1 MRTVRCNAQRG
12 FTLLELL
19 VALSI
24 FALLSVMAYGGLRSV
39 LQQHSITSAEEQRL
53 AELQKIYLL
62 MQRDLEQAVPRPIR
76 DEYGDTQPP
85 LSGGSAF
92 QFTRGGWSNPL
103 GHPRSDL
110 QRIGYAWVDDHLVRY
125 VWSVLDR
132 AQDTQPLEQRLSDR
146 FTGMEVRFLAGN
158 DQWLTQWPDPATVRA
173 GAPPPENLPRAVE
186 ITLHHKQYGDLV
198 WLFRLPDS

>member
-1 MRTVRCNAQRG
+1 MRACRRHAQCG

-24 FALLSVMAYGGLRSV
+24 FALLAVMAYGGLRTVLEQRSV
-39 LQQHSITSAEEQRL
+39 TGAEAQRL
-53 AELQKIYLL
+53 AELQKIYML

-110 QRIGYAWVDDHLVRY
+110 QRVGYAFVDDHLVRY
-125 VWSVLDR
+125 TWSVLDR
-132 AQDTQPLEQRLSDR
+132 AQDTQPQKQPLSDR
-146 FTGMEVRFLAGN
+146 ITGMEVRFLAAN
-158 DQWLTQWPDPATVRA
+158 DKWLTQWPDPSQVVT
-173 GAPPPENLPRAVE
+173 GAPPPVNLPRAVE